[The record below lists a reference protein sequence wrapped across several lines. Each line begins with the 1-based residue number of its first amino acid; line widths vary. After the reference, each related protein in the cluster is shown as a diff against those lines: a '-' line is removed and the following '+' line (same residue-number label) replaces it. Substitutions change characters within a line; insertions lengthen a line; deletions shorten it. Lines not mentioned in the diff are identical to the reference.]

1 MERIKEIGTLKAIG
15 FSSTNILLV
24 FLSESLLIG
33 IIGGTL
39 GIFGGIGAG
48 SVLLAAVRLGP
59 GAPVISPVFTVP
71 DMVSVWVLSVVLS
84 AVAGLYPAWR
94 AARLPPVVALRRE

>member
-1 MERIKEIGTLKAIG
+1 G
-15 FSSTNILLV
+15 FSNTNILLV

-33 IIGGTL
+33 VIGGTL

-48 SVLLAAVRLGP
+48 SVLLAAVSFGPP
-59 GAPVISPVFTVP
+59 GAPTISPVFTP
-71 DMVSVWVLSVVLS
+71 QDMISVWLLSVVLS